1 MEETTMVYS
10 SLTLVFLF
18 LGLKLLI
25 QSKSRHENMPPS
37 PLSLPIIGHLHLLT
51 NPPLHRPF
59 HELSKKLGPVFSL
72 RLGSRL
78 AVVVSSLS
86 AVEEC
91 FTKND
96 IVLANRPNL
105 LLSKH
110 LAYNHT
116 TVISAPYGDYWRNLR
131 RICTIE
137 IFSSNR
143 LNKFSDIRKDEVQ
156 RLLLKLSGDSGEDFS
171 KVELKSMFVDLTLN
185 NLMRMMAG
193 KRYCGEDVA
202 ESSEAK
208 EFRELVAEVVENSG
222 AGNPADYLPILNW
235 AGNYETKLEGLFTRL
250 DGFLQGLIDE
260 RRSTNEGNMMID
272 HLLSLQE
279 SEPDNYTDQAIKGL
293 ILVLLLAGAD
303 TSAVTLE
310 WAMSNLLNHP
320 EVLKKAKAEI
330 DAQVSEKRLMDE
342 SDIGKLPYLQ
352 NIMKE
357 TLRLY
362 PAAPLLVPHRTSD
375 DCSIGG
381 YHVPG
386 NTIVLINAWAIQ
398 RDPELWD
405 DPTSFKPERFGNGGK
420 EDGHK
425 FLAFGM
431 GRRAC
436 PGATMAHRMVNLA
449 LGSLIQCF
457 EWKKVDGKEI
467 DMTEGKGVTMPKF
480 EPLEAMCKARPIIF
494 TEQLLCVGK
503 LYGA

>member
-1 MEETTMVYS
+1 MEESTLFYA
-10 SLTLVFLF
+10 SLALLFLF
-18 LGLKLLI
+18 LAFNFLF
-25 QSKSRHENMPPS
+25 QSKHRHENLPPS
-37 PLSLPIIGHLHLLT
+37 PLSLPIIGHLHLLI

-59 HELSKKLGPVFSL
+59 LQLSKKLGPVFSL

-86 AVEEC
+86 VIQEC
-91 FTKND
+91 LTKND

-110 LAYNHT
+110 LGYNHT
-116 TVISAPYGDYWRNLR
+116 TVVSAPYGDYWRNLR

-137 IFSSNR
+137 IFSPNR
-143 LNKFSDIRKDEVQ
+143 LNKFHGIRKDEVR
-156 RLLLKLSGDSGEDFS
+156 RLLLKLSHNSREAFA
-171 KVELKSMFVDLTLN
+171 KVELKSMFTDLILN

-193 KRYCGEDVA
+193 KIYFGEDV
-202 ESSEAK
+202 SDDGEAK
-208 EFRELVAEVVENSG
+208 EFRELIAEVVEYSG

-235 AGNYETKLEGLFTRL
+235 AGNYEKKLLELFKRM

-260 RRSTNEGNMMID
+260 RRNANGGNMMID

-279 SEPDNYTDQAIKGL
+279 SEPENYTDQTIKGL
-293 ILVLLLAGAD
+293 IVVLLFAGTD

-310 WAMSNLLNHP
+310 WAMSNLLNNP

-330 DAQVSEKRLMDE
+330 DAQVGEERLIDE
-342 SDIGKLPYLQ
+342 SDIAKLPYLQ
-352 NIMKE
+352 NMMSE

-362 PAAPLLVPHRTSD
+362 PAAPLLVPHKTSD
-375 DCSIGG
+375 DCTIGG
-381 YHVPG
+381 YNVPS

-405 DPTSFKPERFGNGGK
+405 DPSSFKPERFESESK
-420 EDGHK
+420 DHGHK
-425 FLAFGM
+425 YLPFGM

-436 PGATMAHRMVNLA
+436 PGASMAHRMVNLT

-457 EWKKVDGKEI
+457 EWKRVGVEEI
-467 DMTEGKGVTMPKF
+467 DMTEGKGVTMPKV
-480 EPLEAMCKARPIIF
+480 EPLEAMCKARAI
-494 TEQLLCVGK
+494 LHK
-503 LYGA
+503 DLYRAA

>member
-1 MEETTMVYS
+1 MEEATLFYT
-10 SLTLVFLF
+10 SLA
-18 LGLKLLI
+18 
-25 QSKSRHENMPPS
+25 
-37 PLSLPIIGHLHLLT
+37 LLT

-59 HELSKKLGPVFSL
+59 LELSKKLGPVFSL

-137 IFSSNR
+137 IFLLNR

-156 RLLLKLSGDSGEDFS
+156 RLLLKLSRNSREDFS
-171 KVELKSMFVDLTLN
+171 KEELKSMFVDLTLN
-185 NLMRMMAG
+185 NLMGMMAG
-193 KRYCGEDVA
+193 KRYCCEDVSD
-202 ESSEAK
+202 SSEAK

-222 AGNPADYLPILNW
+222 AGNQADYLPILNW
-235 AGNYETKLEGLFTRL
+235 AANYENKLEGLFKKV

-260 RRSTNEGNMMID
+260 RRNANGGNTMID
-272 HLLSLQE
+272 HLISLQK
-279 SEPDNYTDQAIKGL
+279 SEPDNYTDQTIKGL
-293 ILVLLLAGAD
+293 ILVLLLAGSD
-303 TSAVTLE
+303 TTAVTLE

-320 EVLKKAKAEI
+320 EVMKKAKAEI
-330 DAQVSEKRLMDE
+330 D
-342 SDIGKLPYLQ
+342 G
-352 NIMKE
+352 E

-375 DCSIGG
+375 DCSIGW
-381 YHVPG
+381 YHVPP
-386 NTIVLINAWAIQ
+386 NSIVLINAWAIQ
-398 RDPELWD
+398 RDPKFWD
-405 DPTSFKPERFGNGGK
+405 NPTSFKPERFEFENGGK
-420 EDGHK
+420 DDGHK
-425 FLAFGM
+425 FLPFGI

-436 PGATMAHRMVNLA
+436 PAATMAHRMLNLA

-457 EWKKVDGKEI
+457 EWEKVDGEEI
-467 DMTEGKGVTMPKF
+467 DMTEGKGVTMPKL
-480 EPLEAMCKARPIIF
+480 EPLEAMCKTRPIL
-494 TEQLLCVGK
+494 TK
-503 LYGA
+503 DLYLAA